1 MSENE
6 KTIKQAPGNSVRI
19 TTLKGVEKV
28 STKDVAKTGSFEG
41 LNGHYLKIW
50 YKGSP
55 QEYIVG
61 PFATLEATQA
71 VEDVVNP

>member
-1 MSENE
+1 MNENE
-6 KTIKQAPGNSVRI
+6 KTTKQAPGNSVRI

-41 LNGHYLKIW
+41 LNGQYLKIW

-61 PFATLEATQA
+61 PFKDAEGVQA
-71 VEDVVNP
+71 AEDLVNP